1 MKRDEV
7 LASLG
12 IGLAAACT
20 GCLYACSK
28 SGDDEGSPAV
38 IPPPKPPTNVSLTV
52 DLNNEL
58 RNVGDNKI
66 LSGII
71 IVRIAEG
78 NDPSSFTAVQSA
90 CTHEGTTIGYSANQG
105 RFVCP
110 GHGSQ
115 FTTTGAVQNG
125 PATSNLKKYT
135 VSISG
140 STLTI
145 SG

>member
-1 MKRDEV
+1 MKRDEF
-7 LASLG
+7 LATLG

-20 GCLYACSK
+20 GCLYGCSK
-28 SGDDEGSPAV
+28 SGDDDGSPSV
-38 IPPPKPPTNVSLTV
+38 PPPKPPTNVSLTV
-52 DLNNEL
+52 NLDTEL

-71 IVRIAEG
+71 IVRLAEG

-115 FTTTGAVQNG
+115 FTTSGAVQNG
-125 PATSNLKKYT
+125 PATSSLKKYT
-135 VSISG
+135 ITISG